1 MKKIIL
7 TISASIFFLLY
18 ANAQINF
25 GIKGGLNFSNV
36 KFPGSPNNTTRLGFN
51 AGLLLQVSIFK
62 MFMLQPELLY
72 SIKGHK
78 FPATS
83 FDGGGTLSLNYISV
97 PVLVGFRPTKKI
109 TVLAGPE
116 FNFLTTANSKFNG
129 IDHDVSKIYRKFNM
143 AVDIGVA
150 YKIIAGLG
158 AELRYS
164 YGFEDL
170 VDVTYTDQ
178 NGNDIGKDRAGSNRV
193 LQFVVFYKLFKR

>member
-158 AELRYS
+158 AELFASLEQAAAAMR
-164 YGFEDL
+164 GP
-170 VDVTYTDQ
+170 V
-178 NGNDIGKDRAGSNRV
+178 R
-193 LQFVVFYKLFKR
+193 QFSPALDPALRDARLAAWRTALAAL